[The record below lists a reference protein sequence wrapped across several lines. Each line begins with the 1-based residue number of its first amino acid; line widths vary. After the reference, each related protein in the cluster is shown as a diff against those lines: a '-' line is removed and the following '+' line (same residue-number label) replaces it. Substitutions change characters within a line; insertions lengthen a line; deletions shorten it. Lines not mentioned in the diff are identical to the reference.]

1 MMKSEYHV
9 GQRVFFVQSGRVVK
23 PSKIIKISGE
33 FCTIKFEDTGGGIR
47 VRQSK
52 IFTTEEGANASIKEE
67 NKSKFDHVR
76 GQSYKE
82 YW

>member
-1 MMKSEYHV
+1 MIKSKYQI

-23 PSKIIKISGE
+23 PSKIINISGD

-47 VRQSK
+47 VRQSR
-52 IFTTEEGANASIKEE
+52 IYATEAEANASLKEE
-67 NKSKFDHVR
+67 NKSKFNPAR